1 VSSTKIELAAS
12 VRATKNQ
19 DRTTENR
26 SEQARNILEE
36 TRQTY
41 PELDVVD
48 AFVLP
53 TWFYHQGSWITDT
66 LNSDNALYNY
76 SIALKI
82 AGPLDQEILKRSL
95 SDVQRQ
101 HEVLRSVFRT
111 VNGRDVQIVLP
122 PSLIE
127 LQLIDLQRL
136 GASEQKEKLPELM
149 REMAHRPFNLSN
161 ERLLRVSLYCL
172 SDCEHVLQLDT
183 HHIVCDDWSTG
194 ILIRDL
200 FNAYDS
206 LASGKEIGH
215 QEPAFRYVDFIRWR
229 EQRAQPDE
237 RRQSSWKAKLGNAP
251 SFLHLQPDFPR
262 PHKRTRTGATLEYAF
277 PVKLTQAVGALCQ
290 DQKVTVFM
298 VVFAAFQSLLHAY
311 SGAKDVGVGTCAANR
326 PLAKVENVVGRFAND
341 ILVRTD
347 YSGDPSFREIIART
361 RDSALDAYN
370 YQDLPFGSILESL
383 FRDQEQ
389 CSTPLFQTTFIF
401 QNAPKPKPRVANLDV
416 ERIFLDTETAKY
428 DLAVWVKSNETI
440 NVSFEYDRDLFRR
453 ETIMRMA
460 KDYARVLEMMTADP
474 EQRISQLALSSQNA
488 PGTLQTDD
496 LMATTAGNSTFVA
509 SADLESALLEIWREV
524 LGIQSLGTSDDFFEI
539 GGDSLRAAQL
549 IARIQQ
555 RLGKQLS
562 LPLLFSVRTIKAQ
575 AEALRR
581 EQLQQRS
588 NQTCGDATQTIH
600 DESAISTPSVKSA
613 KPKSLLKRAF
623 QRLLHTLC
631 RVAPGATTVR
641 PFLHRM
647 RGVQIGK
654 AAWIGDDVYLENE
667 YPECIE
673 IRDGAILSIRTVLIA
688 HTRGMGKIVV
698 GKNAFIG
705 AGSIIVTSGNRPLVI
720 GEGAVIMASSLVN
733 GSVAPYTLYGSDH
746 SRPLA
751 RLTRAF
757 TADTSYE
764 ELISTLR
771 PL

>member
-1 VSSTKIELAAS
+1 
-12 VRATKNQ
+12 
-19 DRTTENR
+19 
-26 SEQARNILEE
+26 
-36 TRQTY
+36 
-41 PELDVVD
+41 
-48 AFVLP
+48 
-53 TWFYHQGSWITDT
+53 
-66 LNSDNALYNY
+66 
-76 SIALKI
+76 
-82 AGPLDQEILKRSL
+82 
-95 SDVQRQ
+95 
-101 HEVLRSVFRT
+101 
-111 VNGRDVQIVLP
+111 
-122 PSLIE
+122 
-127 LQLIDLQRL
+127 
-136 GASEQKEKLPELM
+136 
-149 REMAHRPFNLSN
+149 
-161 ERLLRVSLYCL
+161 
-172 SDCEHVLQLDT
+172 
-183 HHIVCDDWSTG
+183 
-194 ILIRDL
+194 
-200 FNAYDS
+200 
-206 LASGKEIGH
+206 
-215 QEPAFRYVDFIRWR
+215 
-229 EQRAQPDE
+229 
-237 RRQSSWKAKLGNAP
+237 
-251 SFLHLQPDFPR
+251 
-262 PHKRTRTGATLEYAF
+262 
-277 PVKLTQAVGALCQ
+277 
-290 DQKVTVFM
+290 
-298 VVFAAFQSLLHAY
+298 
-311 SGAKDVGVGTCAANR
+311 
-326 PLAKVENVVGRFAND
+326 
-341 ILVRTD
+341 
-347 YSGDPSFREIIART
+347 
-361 RDSALDAYN
+361 
-370 YQDLPFGSILESL
+370 
-383 FRDQEQ
+383 
-389 CSTPLFQTTFIF
+389 
-401 QNAPKPKPRVANLDV
+401 
-416 ERIFLDTETAKY
+416 
-428 DLAVWVKSNETI
+428 
-440 NVSFEYDRDLFRR
+440 
-453 ETIMRMA
+453 
-460 KDYARVLEMMTADP
+460 MMTADP
-474 EQRISQLALSSQNA
+474 EQRISQLTLSSQNT
-488 PGTLQTDD
+488 PGTPQTHDS
-496 LMATTAGNSTFVA
+496 MTTGAGTLTFVA

-581 EQLQQRS
+581 EQLQQPS